1 MTYMLK
7 ISYQKN
13 VQVDIQTPA
22 IKINYRKHFHVC
34 FTVLK
39 TNRRMYKKKNKK
51 LKVLFRQ
58 KRSRIDVSS
67 CLSNKNN
74 LVPNITFHYKRRDF
88 LKKSPG
94 DQVKLGL

>member
-1 MTYMLK
+1 MLK

-39 TNRRMYKKKNKK
+39 TNRRMYKKKT
-51 LKVLFRQ
+51 
-58 KRSRIDVSS
+58 
-67 CLSNKNN
+67 KN
-74 LVPNITFHYKRRDF
+74 
-88 LKKSPG
+88 
-94 DQVKLGL
+94 